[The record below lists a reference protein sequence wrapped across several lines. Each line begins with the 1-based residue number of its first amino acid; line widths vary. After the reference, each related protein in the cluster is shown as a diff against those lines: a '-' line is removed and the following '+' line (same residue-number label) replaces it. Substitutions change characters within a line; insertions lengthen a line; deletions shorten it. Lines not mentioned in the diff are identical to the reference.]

1 MNNRGDYSSLSLWR
15 PLTDG
20 WARVMARQHH
30 SELRNQNFRSLWSS
44 QGAISESRQN
54 CFVWFR
60 IWESQTL
67 SVSHRFMESWTVW
80 NFELR
85 NSSVESNYFVS
96 KFRQTIWSVWSSKL
110 AGTYTIFKLH
120 SLAKETESLARILWK
135 VFIETRFSD
144 GNCWKTNFGQVCR
157 PTRAILFQV
166 FQTLKFKV
174 LYGLDF
180 NFWRAHLKATGILS
194 FALQNLQNTLGDQ
207 KMSTRFY

>member
-20 WARVMARQHH
+20 WVRVMARQHH

-96 KFRQTIWSVWSSKL
+96 KFKQFDQSGHRNLRAPIRS
-110 AGTYTIFKLH
+110 KLH
-120 SLAKETESLARILWK
+120 SQKRRKSLARILWK
-135 VFIETRFSD
+135 VFIETRISD
-144 GNCWKTNFGQVCR
+144 GNCWKTNFEQVYR

-180 NFWRAHLKATGILS
+180 NFWRAHLKATGILHCKICK
-194 FALQNLQNTLGDQ
+194 TL
-207 KMSTRFY
+207 